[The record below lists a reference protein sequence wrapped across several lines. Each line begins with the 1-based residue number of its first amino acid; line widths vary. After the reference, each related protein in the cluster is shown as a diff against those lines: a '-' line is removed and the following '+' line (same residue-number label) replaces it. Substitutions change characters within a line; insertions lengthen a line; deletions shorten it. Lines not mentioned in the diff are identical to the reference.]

1 MPLRSDSENFALI
14 RVIGVGGGGSN
25 AVNRMIRAEMMGV
38 EFIACNTDAQAL
50 LQSDAPHKI
59 RIGDKIT
66 RGLGAGGDSS
76 IGQRAAEEDSEKI
89 AQALDDSD
97 MVFIT
102 AGLGGGTG
110 SGAAPIVAQMAKEAG
125 ALTIGVVTKPFTFEG
140 AKRKLVAEKA
150 AEELKAQVDT
160 LITIPNDRLKDVVQK
175 NTSII
180 DAFRVVDDVLRQG
193 VQGISDI
200 ITMPGLINL
209 DFADVR
215 AIMKDAGS
223 ALMGI
228 GRATGE
234 NRAVEAARMAIA
246 SPLLEVNIQG
256 AQGILFNITGSSSL
270 SLFEVTEAAEEI
282 RAAADPEANIIFGTS
297 FNERLG
303 DEVMI
308 TVIATG
314 FDGTRRQEPRQAAAG
329 QTSDASASGRAPR
342 ERDFLEELERQRVE
356 SADGGFQIQPDDQ
369 AAARRHPRRR
379 AASASRCRSSARP
392 PTTPTTWRSRAS
404 SAASRSRPAAD
415 ACVGRCAPRSRASE
429 PARLRCSRPPSPRPP
444 IATYS

>member
-1 MPLRSDSENFALI
+1 MALRSDSENFALI

-66 RGLGAGGDSS
+66 RGLGAGGDAA
-76 IGQRAAEEDSEKI
+76 IGARAAEEDSEKI
-89 AQALDDSD
+89 AQALADSD

-110 SGAAPIVAQMAKEAG
+110 SGAAPIVAQLAKDAG
-125 ALTIGVVTKPFTFEG
+125 ALTIGVVTKPFGFEG
-140 AKRKLVAEKA
+140 AKRKLIAEKS

-246 SPLLEVNIQG
+246 SPLLEVNITG
-256 AQGILFNITGSSSL
+256 AQGILFNITGSSNL

-282 RAAADPEANIIFGTS
+282 RAAADPEANIIFGAS
-297 FNERLG
+297 FNDRLG
-303 DEVMI
+303 EEVMI

-314 FDGTRRQEPRQAAAG
+314 FDGNRKRDAGRHGQAAQPTG
-329 QTSDASASGRAPR
+329 EQHSIRAPR
-342 ERDFLEELERQRVE
+342 ERDFLEELERQRIE
-356 SADGGFQIQPDDQ
+356 SSDG
-369 AAARRHPRRR
+369 
-379 AASASRCRSSARP
+379 SAEGGREE
-392 PTTPTTWRSRAS
+392 
-404 SAASRSRPAAD
+404 RPAA
-415 ACVGRCAPRSRASE
+415 AVMAPRVERTVSE
-429 PARLRCSRPPSPRPP
+429 PAPVKRPTAYDADDLEIPSFLRRK
-444 IATYS
+444 

>member
-1 MPLRSDSENFALI
+1 MPLRSNSENFALI

-59 RIGDKIT
+59 RIGDKVT

-76 IGQRAAEEDSEKI
+76 MGQRSAEEDSDKI
-89 AQALDDSD
+89 AYALAESD

-110 SGAAPIVAQMAKEAG
+110 SGAAPVVAQIAKDAG
-125 ALTIGVVTKPFTFEG
+125 ALTIGVVTKPFAFEG
-140 AKRKLVAEKA
+140 NRRKLVAEKA
-150 AEELKAQVDT
+150 AEELKAQVDA

-175 NTSII
+175 NTSIL

-200 ITMPGLINL
+200 ITVPGLINR

-215 AIMKDAGS
+215 AVMKDAGS

-228 GRATGE
+228 ARATGE
-234 NRAVEAARMAIA
+234 NRAVEAAHQAIA
-246 SPLLEVNIQG
+246 SPLLEQDIHG
-256 AQGILFNITGSSSL
+256 AQGILWNITGSSNL
-270 SLFEVTEAAEEI
+270 SLFEVNEAAEAIKE
-282 RAAADPEANIIFGTS
+282 AADPEAMIMFGTS
-297 FNERLG
+297 LNERLG
-303 DEVMI
+303 DEVMV

-314 FDGTRRQEPRQAAAG
+314 FDGGKRRPMQRETAGVMEGAAA
-329 QTSDASASGRAPR
+329 SRISH
-342 ERDFLEELERQRVE
+342 ERDFLQELERQRE
-356 SADGGFQIQPDDQ
+356 QGDGAFGPDPRGRWGRGRQ
-369 AAARRHPRRR
+369 LAACRAHGGRERRTASGDLRRR
-379 AASASRCRSSARP
+379 RP
-392 PTTPTTWRSRAS
+392 RDPELPPAQVIRAGG
-404 SAASRSRPAAD
+404 RPASM
-415 ACVGRCAPRSRASE
+415 P
-429 PARLRCSRPPSPRPP
+429 
-444 IATYS
+444 

>member
-66 RGLGAGGDSS
+66 KGLGAGGDAS
-76 IGQRAAEEDSEKI
+76 IGERAADEDRDKI
-89 AQALDDSD
+89 ADALQDSD

-110 SGAAPIVAQMAKEAG
+110 SGGAPVVAEIAKEQG
-125 ALTIGVVTKPFTFEG
+125 ALTIGVVTKPFGFEG
-140 AKRKLVAEKA
+140 NRRKLIAEKA
-150 AEELKAQVDT
+150 ADELKSKVDT
-160 LITIPNDRLKDVVQK
+160 LITIPNDRLRDVVQK
-175 NTSII
+175 NTSIL

-215 AIMKDAGS
+215 TIMRDAGS

-234 NRAVEAARMAIA
+234 NRAVEAARQAVA
-246 SPLLEVNIQG
+246 SPLLEVNIAG
-256 AQGILFNITGSSSL
+256 AQGILYNITGGPNL
-270 SLFEVTEAAEEI
+270 SLWEVQEAAEEI
-282 RAAADPEANIIFGTS
+282 RAAADPEANIIFGAS

-303 DEVMI
+303 EDVMI

-314 FDGTRRQEPRQAAAG
+314 FDGRRRPDTHRATSTERSYEVSGSAG
-329 QTSDASASGRAPR
+329 KPR
-342 ERDFLEELERQRVE
+342 ERDFVEELERQRNTPGTNGNGNSQPKDEGISSLVRE
-356 SADGGFQIQPDDQ
+356 RGTPVMAPSTTTSQPIPSA
-369 AAARRHPRRR
+369 
-379 AASASRCRSSARP
+379 
-392 PTTPTTWRSRAS
+392 
-404 SAASRSRPAAD
+404 PAAD
-415 ACVGRCAPRSRASE
+415 KKPTYDADDLEIPSF
-429 PARLRCSRPPSPRPP
+429 LRRR
-444 IATYS
+444 

>member
-1 MPLRSDSENFALI
+1 MALRSDSENFALI

-38 EFIACNTDAQAL
+38 EFIALNTDAQAL

-66 RGLGAGGDSS
+66 RGLGAGGDPS
-76 IGQRAAEEDSEKI
+76 IGERAAEEDTEKI
-89 AQALDDSD
+89 AQALEGSD

-102 AGLGGGTG
+102 SGLGGGTG
-110 SGAAPIVAQMAKEAG
+110 SGASPVVAEIAKEAG
-125 ALTIGVVTKPFTFEG
+125 ALTIGVVTKPFSFEG
-140 AKRKLVAEKA
+140 AKRKLTAEKA
-150 AEELKAQVDT
+150 AEALKAKVDT
-160 LITIPNDRLKDVVQK
+160 LITIPNDRLRDVVQK
-175 NTSII
+175 NTSIL

-200 ITMPGLINL
+200 ITIPGLINL

-228 GRATGE
+228 GRASGE
-234 NRAVEAARMAIA
+234 NRAVEAARQAIA
-246 SPLLEVNIQG
+246 SPLLEVNISG
-256 AQGILFNITGSSSL
+256 AQGILFNVSGSSTL

-282 RAAADPEANIIFGTS
+282 RAAADSEANIIFGTS

-303 DEVMI
+303 DEVQI

-314 FDGTRRQEPRQAAAG
+314 FDGRRHTASSRAGAAERTG
-329 QTSDASASGRAPR
+329 SDAGVVRPQ
-342 ERDFLEELERQRVE
+342 RDFLEELERQRSQMTDAGV
-356 SADGGFQIQPDDQ
+356 PDARTSLSDD
-369 AAARRHPRRR
+369 AANGH
-379 AASASRCRSSARP
+379 
-392 PTTPTTWRSRAS
+392 
-404 SAASRSRPAAD
+404 
-415 ACVGRCAPRSRASE
+415 APRSVGEPVPVKKPAYDAEDLEIPSFLRRA
-429 PARLRCSRPPSPRPP
+429 R
-444 IATYS
+444 